1 MYGAHVAM
9 KFLAR
14 IQTLAFRRQ
23 ALTLGGGLIMG
34 WLKDGWDPN
43 GIKLS
48 PKQSR
53 NREVVEL

>member
-1 MYGAHVAM
+1 M
-9 KFLAR
+9 
-14 IQTLAFRRQ
+14 
-23 ALTLGGGLIMG
+23 LGGYEKSFTKIGPE
-34 WLKDGWDPN
+34 PN